1 MAIGDTDYLSTL
13 SITDVVNNGV
23 AYTID
28 ANANLAVDNTG
39 YNQGALYT
47 LLNEIVTNFNA
58 MLVKVK
64 ADGAAGT
71 YTSYACT
78 ALASQGHGISKN
90 GMHQKDLINCLKE
103 LETNFNAAITAFDSD
118 AQITLDNYV
127 ATATAAGTGAVLD
140 LNNTVAGSYGIDQ
153 GKLVSFLDDLVAK
166 INAVLGNLD
175 IDAL

>member
-71 YTSYACT
+71 YTF
-78 ALASQGHGISKN
+78 
-90 GMHQKDLINCLKE
+90 LIAFANSDGTFTLR
-103 LETNFNAAITAFDSD
+103 TSFN
-118 AQITLDNYV
+118 L
-127 ATATAAGTGAVLD
+127 
-140 LNNTVAGSYGIDQ
+140 
-153 GKLVSFLDDLVAK
+153 
-166 INAVLGNLD
+166 
-175 IDAL
+175 